1 MKTTRVFIGI
11 FGRRNQGKSAL
22 VNALAG
28 QELSIVS
35 DLPGTTTDPV
45 KKTIEIFG
53 IGPVVLVDT
62 AGIDDTD
69 TAIGR
74 QRVQKSIEMLNIIDT
89 AILVVSDNH
98 LESTDKELISRFK
111 ATDTP
116 FVIVHNKSEESP
128 LASATKKLWESYG
141 APVVECSAKLKSGID
156 TLIRA
161 LVSQVP
167 ESAKEER
174 SLLGDKVM
182 PGDLVALVM
191 PQDAEAPE
199 GRLIL
204 PQVQTIRDLLDNHAI
219 VAALQPEE
227 LDIFLR
233 SHKPALVVT
242 DSQVF
247 NQVANIVP
255 KDIPLTSF
263 SILLAR
269 SKGHFDLFIHDTPS
283 IAHLK
288 DGDKILIM
296 ESCTHTTSCEDI
308 GRHKLPTLLQK
319 KTGKNLRFD
328 FVAAL
333 EPLPNDLNSYALAIQ
348 CGGCMVTKKQ
358 LWNRV
363 ETVHQSGIPIS
374 NYGMALAW
382 LTDIF
387 ERVTQIFH
395 S

>member
-1 MKTTRVFIGI
+1 MKTNRVFIGI
-11 FGRRNQGKSAL
+11 FGKRNQGKSAL

-28 QELSIVS
+28 QDLSIVS

-53 IGPVVLVDT
+53 IGPSVLVDT
-62 AGIDDTD
+62 AGIDDTE

-74 QRVQKSIEMLNIIDT
+74 QRVQKSIETLSIIDT
-89 AILVVSDNH
+89 AILVVADNR
-98 LESTDKELISRFK
+98 LEDADKELINRFK
-111 ATDTP
+111 ATETP
-116 FVIVHNKSEESP
+116 FVIAHNKSDEIP
-128 LASATKKLWESYG
+128 MTAATKQLLESYG
-141 APVVECSAKLKSGID
+141 VPVVECSAKQKSGIEQ
-156 TLIRA
+156 LICA

-167 ESAKEER
+167 ESAREER
-174 SLLGDKVM
+174 SLLGDKVQ

-191 PQDAEAPE
+191 PQDGEAPE

-204 PQVQTIRDLLDNHAI
+204 PQVQTIRDLLDNHA
-219 VAALQPEE
+219 VAAALQPEE
-227 LDIFLR
+227 LSVFLR

-247 NQVANIVP
+247 NQVADIVP
-255 KDIPLTSF
+255 ENIPLTSF

-288 DGDKILIM
+288 DGDKVLIM

-308 GRHKLPTLLQK
+308 GRHKLPALLQN
-319 KTGKNLRFD
+319 KTGKKLQFD

-333 EPLPNDLNSYALAIQ
+333 EPLPNHLNSYALAIQ

-382 LTDIF
+382 LTGIF
-387 ERVTQIFH
+387 ERVTEIFH
-395 S
+395 H

>member
-1 MKTTRVFIGI
+1 MKTNRVFIGI
-11 FGRRNQGKSAL
+11 FGKRNQGKSAL

-28 QELSIVS
+28 QNLSIVS
-35 DLPGTTTDPV
+35 DIPGTTTDPV
-45 KKTIEIFG
+45 KKSIEIFG

-74 QRVQKSIEMLNIIDT
+74 QRVQRSIEALNIIDT
-89 AILVVSDNH
+89 AILVISGNKIEDA
-98 LESTDKELISRFK
+98 DIELIKQFN
-111 ATDTP
+111 ATKTP
-116 FVIVHNKSEESP
+116 FVIAHNKSDVAP
-128 LASATKKLWESYG
+128 LTETTKLQLEHYG
-141 APVVECSAKLKSGID
+141 VPVVECSAAEKTGIQQ
-156 TLIRA
+156 LISA

-174 SLLGDKVM
+174 SLLGDRVQ
-182 PGDLVALVM
+182 PGDLVVLVM

-219 VAALQPEE
+219 AVALQPEE
-227 LDIFLR
+227 VASFIH
-233 SHKPALVVT
+233 SHKPSLVVT

-247 NQVANIVP
+247 AQVSNIVP
-255 KDIPLTSF
+255 RNIPLSSF
-263 SILLAR
+263 SIVLAR
-269 SKGHFDLFIHDTPS
+269 SKGHFDLFIHDTPQ
-283 IAHLK
+283 IANLR

-296 ESCTHTTSCEDI
+296 ESCSHTTSCEDI

-319 KTGKNLRFD
+319 VTGKKLNFS

-333 EPLPNDLNSYALAIQ
+333 EPLPSDLKSYALAIQ

-363 ETVHQSGIPIS
+363 ETVHQNGIPIS

-382 LTDIF
+382 LTGIF
-387 ERVTQIFH
+387 ERVTEIFQR
-395 S
+395 